1 MARMRSFA
9 IIPAAGRS
17 QRMGQPKLLLPW
29 RNSTVIEH
37 VLAAWRASQVSR
49 VLMVVHP
56 TDHQLAEIGQN
67 GGVLVIQPEIPP
79 SEMKVSVRLA
89 LDYLKEQLQPRASDA
104 WLVAPADL
112 PDVRTD
118 TIDRVIS
125 AYAASLHGTPLATRI
140 WAPTCAGRRGHPVL
154 FPWPLAEQVER
165 LADDEGINALLSQ
178 NPVELVEVESLG
190 DDDLD
195 TPEDY
200 ERLRAQDRG

>member
-1 MARMRSFA
+1 MRTFA

-29 RNSTVIEH
+29 RNSTIIEH

-49 VLMVVHP
+49 VLMVVHSA
-56 TDHQLAEIGQN
+56 DQQLADIGRN
-67 GGVLVIQPEIPP
+67 GGAIVIQPEIPP
-79 SEMKVSVRLA
+79 REMKVSVHLA
-89 LDYLKEQLQPRASDA
+89 LEYLKEHFQPRTNDA

-112 PDVRTD
+112 PGIRTD

-125 AYAASLHGTPLATRI
+125 AYAASLGTTTLAMHI
-140 WAPTCAGRRGHPVL
+140 WAPNRAGRRGHPVL
-154 FPWPLAEQVER
+154 FPWSLADQVER
-165 LADDEGINALLSQ
+165 LATDEGINALLSRS
-178 NPVELVEVESLG
+178 PVESVDVESLG